1 MSQTDFHYQKK
12 ELPAS
17 LTKFALI
24 LLSIGVVLSL
34 IAFFVDRE
42 RALFGYLVT
51 YMMIVSIAIG
61 SLFMVA
67 LEYIA
72 GADWSTPIRR
82 IPEFFSKLLPFLFI
96 LVIPLLIFNHD
107 LF

>member
-72 GADWSTPIRR
+72 GQIGYADKKNTGIL
-82 IPEFFSKLLPFLFI
+82 FKAFALFI
-96 LVIPLLIFNHD
+96 YSGNSASYI
-107 LF
+107 